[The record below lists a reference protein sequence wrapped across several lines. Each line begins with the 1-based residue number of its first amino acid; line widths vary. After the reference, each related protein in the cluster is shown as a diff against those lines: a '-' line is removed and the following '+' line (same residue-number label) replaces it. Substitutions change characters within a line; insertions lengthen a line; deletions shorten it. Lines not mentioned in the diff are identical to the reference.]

1 MNGTVTMV
9 LAIIG
14 MMAIAVVAWQ
24 LVQRQEAN
32 DPELEKKLKAD
43 DERAQ
48 KSLRDQAAARGA
60 AAGAAPGAKPS
71 MKPPPKE

>member
-60 AAGAAPGAKPS
+60 APGAKAS
-71 MKPPPKE
+71 MKPPLKE